1 MIQILESKQFKKWKS
16 FLPGFLFLIFQFHSV
31 AEATPLPEKK
41 GWEFFPTLIKLI
53 NAGDYPPHYQETAT
67 LPNSEKKPHVVF
79 LISKDPDNYQAHKTI
94 PQFADMLAQDYGF
107 ETTVLLG
114 KGDLSAYRFPNPEII
129 SEADLLVI
137 FCRRLALPYEQLE
150 MIKSYL
156 NKGKPL
162 VGIRTANHAFSVRSA
177 MPEGHEAWWD
187 FVPDIVGCENRGY
200 GSSKE
205 GTEVAV
211 VPEADNHP
219 ILNGIE
225 PKQWSSMG
233 NVYHVAPLTDQ
244 SATILL
250 TGTAGGKVEPIAWT
264 RTAGKS
270 RVFYTSL
277 GYPEDFQQ
285 PQFLTLLINGI
296 RWALD

>member
-1 MIQILESKQFKKWKS
+1 M
-16 FLPGFLFLIFQFHSV
+16 
-31 AEATPLPEKK
+31 
-41 GWEFFPTLIKLI
+41 
-53 NAGDYPPHYQETAT
+53 
-67 LPNSEKKPHVVF
+67 
-79 LISKDPDNYQAHKTI
+79 
-94 PQFADMLAQDYGF
+94 
-107 ETTVLLG
+107 
-114 KGDLSAYRFPNPEII
+114 
-129 SEADLLVI
+129 
-137 FCRRLALPYEQLE
+137 
-150 MIKSYL
+150 
-156 NKGKPL
+156 
-162 VGIRTANHAFSVRSA
+162 
-177 MPEGHEAWWD
+177 
-187 FVPDIVGCENRGY
+187 
-200 GSSKE
+200 
-205 GTEVAV
+205 AV

-233 NVYHVAPLTDQ
+233 NVYHVAPLTDK

-285 PQFLTLLINGI
+285 PQFRTLLINGI